1 MKGNG
6 EEGITLKGNLM
17 VLKEVMA
24 KFEDV
29 KLAYLFG
36 SYAEGRAMPASDID
50 IAVLTKKRGV
60 IPYLSAEIS
69 NALNIPEERIS
80 ILNLDDI
87 TPKIL
92 LRIFSCGIKLLDREA
107 HEEDLKNK
115 LELETIDLIED
126 ERAGF
131 YAWVK
136 GNPLDEA
143 LIKRIIT
150 QLCEDVEDLEAFLK
164 RDIGDVKLDKN
175 LRKAFERTMQ
185 TSIEGSIDLLRH
197 IISGLNLGVAEYYK
211 DYVEICKEKG
221 VIGVETAERMLEL
234 IPTRHILVHRYTID
248 LQKLWLDAKIL
259 VETIPK
265 LREEVRNYLK
275 GKLGEVSL
283 Y

>member
-92 LRIFSCGIKLLDREA
+92 LRI
-107 HEEDLKNK
+107 
-115 LELETIDLIED
+115 
-126 ERAGF
+126 
-131 YAWVK
+131 
-136 GNPLDEA
+136 
-143 LIKRIIT
+143 
-150 QLCEDVEDLEAFLK
+150 
-164 RDIGDVKLDKN
+164 
-175 LRKAFERTMQ
+175 
-185 TSIEGSIDLLRH
+185 
-197 IISGLNLGVAEYYK
+197 
-211 DYVEICKEKG
+211 
-221 VIGVETAERMLEL
+221 
-234 IPTRHILVHRYTID
+234 LV
-248 LQKLWLDAKIL
+248 
-259 VETIPK
+259 V
-265 LREEVRNYLK
+265 
-275 GKLGEVSL
+275 G
-283 Y
+283 